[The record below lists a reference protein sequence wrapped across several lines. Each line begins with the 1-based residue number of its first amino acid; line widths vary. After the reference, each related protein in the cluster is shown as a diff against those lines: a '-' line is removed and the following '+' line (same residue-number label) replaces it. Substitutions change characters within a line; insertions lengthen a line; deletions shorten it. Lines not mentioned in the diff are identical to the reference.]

1 MLDQRLKGLDDL
13 QRVRAAFLNLS
24 DIRRHSDISWV
35 DSLEEIHDLFFGL
48 DRGTGVRMIAEGQ
61 AHILHHFAAFVD
73 KINDIIP
80 VFQVF
85 YLSAVDNVT
94 TERNMGTALRKQD
107 AALFFYLVK
116 LLLTLVGVDDIMR
129 EISRPDFRKNPAKQ
143 LDPAEALRR
152 NGADSILII
161 IVIQPGNTCM
171 ADSKFLLAHS
181 LTSLFSLPA
190 AGIIS
195 HFSRNIAAHSP
206 AVFLLFQ

>member
-1 MLDQRLKGLDDL
+1 
-13 QRVRAAFLNLS
+13 
-24 DIRRHSDISWV
+24 
-35 DSLEEIHDLFFGL
+35 
-48 DRGTGVRMIAEGQ
+48 MIAEGQ

-73 KINDIIP
+73 KIDDIIP
-80 VFQVF
+80 VLQVF

-107 AALFFYLVK
+107 AALFFDLVK

-129 EISRPDFRKNPAKQ
+129 EISRPERKSAFLKQAEFPLRLDFRKNPAKQ